1 MQLMPSL
8 QVKQKQSLVMT
19 PQLQQAIKLLQM
31 TNLDIAAFLQ
41 EQALENPFI
50 EFEGGE
56 DAPALS
62 DAASVDLPAAEAD
75 APLATTADDTT
86 LDRAMSEG
94 AAIADDPTVNADV
107 ENRYESASLDYG
119 REQRGAPA
127 DTDWDALANLA
138 ETGPESLVEFVLRQI
153 DLTIFEARDRVVA
166 YALAEALEPSGW
178 LGRPLQDI
186 AEVCGCDV
194 AEVESVLETLQRLEP
209 EGVFAR
215 DLAECLR
222 IQARERDILDPVM
235 IVVLDN
241 LDVLAN
247 GDLQQLARRASAE
260 TEDIAAALRLIREM
274 NPKPGEAYEAAP
286 LRVHAPDVVVS
297 AAT

>member
-50 EFEGGE
+50 EFDGGE
-56 DAPALS
+56 DTPASSETSSS
-62 DAASVDLPAAEAD
+62 DIATAEAD
-75 APLATTADDTT
+75 APVAKTADDTT
-86 LDRAMSEG
+86 LDRDMSEG
-94 AAIADDPTVNADV
+94 AAIADDPTAHADV

-166 YALAEALEPSGW
+166 SL
-178 LGRPLQDI
+178 
-186 AEVCGCDV
+186 
-194 AEVESVLETLQRLEP
+194 
-209 EGVFAR
+209 
-215 DLAECLR
+215 
-222 IQARERDILDPVM
+222 
-235 IVVLDN
+235 
-241 LDVLAN
+241 
-247 GDLQQLARRASAE
+247 
-260 TEDIAAALRLIREM
+260 
-274 NPKPGEAYEAAP
+274 
-286 LRVHAPDVVVS
+286 
-297 AAT
+297 